1 MGAKEYYYLSK
12 TREYPPSYITLSEKE
27 EFDLIKEFAGKGYNF
42 DNNHGKWVNTEII
55 LTNDKPIGYVVN
67 NLNGVTQ
74 DTSVFKIHY
83 SKKGIHIVSDY
94 LSKKNRR

>member
-1 MGAKEYYYLSK
+1 M
-12 TREYPPSYITLSEKE
+12 
-27 EFDLIKEFAGKGYNF
+27 
-42 DNNHGKWVNTEII
+42 NTEII

-74 DTSVFKIHY
+74 ETSVFKIHY